1 MTENPLD
8 NNATR
13 LIIFE
18 EPALEEYVIKNKTK
32 FDITFVKWDHSAGKP
47 LSPTSITLAPDK
59 KMAYTWGH
67 RELAL
72 KHIQVAIPE
81 FGQSSV
87 IPIDKCSETS
97 RTTGRLTKS
106 SLFSHEQYVFQSFVQ
121 FNSQGSTKIL
131 SITQSDNRP

>member
-1 MTENPLD
+1 MTDNPLD

-13 LIIFE
+13 LIIFD

-32 FDITFVKWDHSAGKP
+32 FDIVFVKWDDRTGKS
-47 LSPTSITLAPDK
+47 LSPHPITLAADK
-59 KMAYTWGH
+59 KMAYTWDH

-72 KHIQVAIPE
+72 RNIQVKILDH
-81 FGQSSV
+81 SSV

-97 RTTGRLTKS
+97 RTTGKLITN
-106 SLFSHEQYVFQSFVQ
+106 SLFRTEQHVFQSFVQ

-131 SITQSDNRP
+131 SITQSDNKP